1 MTDERDLPAL
11 ARTIIDSNRYMALGT
26 ADEDGMP
33 WVSPVWY
40 AHANHREFLWVSDPE
55 ARHSRNL
62 VARPQVSIV
71 IFDSHAPGGWKS
83 VYLSARAEEL
93 AGAELERGIEIFSR
107 RSTEQDL
114 PVWTR
119 DDVSP
124 PARHRLYRADADEHW
139 VLSPRDQRVRVTLE

>member
-11 ARTIIDSNRYMALGT
+11 ARTIVDSNRYMALGT
-26 ADEDGMP
+26 ADEHGVP

-40 AHANHREFLWVSDPE
+40 AHADHREFFWVSDPE
-55 ARHSRNL
+55 ARHSRN
-62 VARPQVSIV
+62 VVTRPQVSIV
-71 IFDSHAPGGWKS
+71 IFDSHVPGGWKS

-93 AGAELERGIEIFSR
+93 ADAELERGIEIFSR

-119 DDVSP
+119 DDVRP
-124 PARHRLYRADADEHW
+124 PAHKRLYRARTSERW
-139 VLSPRDQRVRVTLE
+139 VLSPRDQRVPVALD